1 MKVYEFGAD
10 TAPVILLLPGTCCHW
25 KSNFGQV
32 IPLLQRDFR
41 VLCVSYD
48 ALTKQKVPNF
58 RQCLQK
64 PKKSKPTS

>member
-32 IPLLQRDFR
+32 IPLLQWIFAYFA
-41 VLCVSYD
+41 SAMM

>member
-32 IPLLQRDFR
+32 IPLLQRDFSR
-41 VLCVSYD
+41 TL
-48 ALTKQKVPNF
+48 
-58 RQCLQK
+58 RQL
-64 PKKSKPTS
+64 

>member
-1 MKVYEFGAD
+1 MRVYEFGAD

-41 VLCVSYD
+41 VSAMM